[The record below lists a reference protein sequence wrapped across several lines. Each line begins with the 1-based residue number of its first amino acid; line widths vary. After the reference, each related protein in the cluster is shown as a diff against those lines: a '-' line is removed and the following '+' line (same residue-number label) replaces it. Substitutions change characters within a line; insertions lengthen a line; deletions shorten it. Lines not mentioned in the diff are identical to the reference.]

1 MKIKNT
7 RKFIRAI
14 VIIAFIVFA
23 ITSRSI
29 SKDKRQYEEYT
40 VQAGDTLWSIA
51 TEYKDEK
58 QDTREYIYE
67 IKKINN
73 MTTSEL
79 KANEKITI
87 IK

>member
-1 MKIKNT
+1 MKIKNK

-14 VIIAFIVFA
+14 VIITFIVFA

-29 SKDKRQYEEYT
+29 SKDKKQYEEYT
-40 VQAGDTLWSIA
+40 VKAGDTLWNIA
-51 TEYKDEK
+51 TEYKDK
-58 QDTREYIYE
+58 NKDTREYIYE
-67 IKKINN
+67 LKKINN